1 MSRQPV
7 AAARPPQPEQFLLAR
22 VRVAQLDT
30 PQMCL
35 TVELT
40 ASADPALPVR
50 PGQEVDFALALLP
63 EGGAHRY
70 YGYVMAAP
78 FAEAASVERLGGM
91 SLVAKGDRYASSVE
105 AGGSRVARF
114 TAVVHQDVS
123 AGACLIPEVRAG
135 IIAHGGSS
143 LTSSTH
149 SVRQSGYRIA
159 PFPPL
164 GRALHLA
171 PGYLGVVKDLLDG
184 LGDAARLVGVGPAR
198 YGVTSVE
205 PDGVVTYTPFN
216 GHHGYDRFSYA
227 IDDGSGHLMSG
238 QVTVHVGELGA
249 PGVLGG

>member
-1 MSRQPV
+1 MSQQPA

-22 VRVAQLDT
+22 IRVAQPDAPHLR
-30 PQMCL
+30 L
-35 TVELT
+35 AVELT

-78 FAEAASVERLGGM
+78 FAEVASVERLGGM

-105 AGGSRVARF
+105 AGGTRVARF
-114 TAVVHQDVS
+114 TAVVRQDVS
-123 AGACLIPEVRAG
+123 VGACLIPEVRAG
-135 IIAHGGSS
+135 IIARGGSS

-149 SVRQSGYRIA
+149 SVRQYGYRVA
-159 PFPPL
+159 PFPPQ

-171 PGYLGVVKDLLDG
+171 PGYRGVVKDLLDG
-184 LGDAARLVGVGPAR
+184 LGDTARLAGVGPAR
-198 YGVTSVE
+198 HGVTSVE

-216 GHHGYDRFSYA
+216 GHYGYDRFSYA
-227 IDDGSGHLMSG
+227 VDDGSGHLMSG
-238 QVTVHVGELGA
+238 QVTVYIGELAA
-249 PGVLGG
+249 PGALGG